1 MLHDRPTDLMPV
13 KDARSLIGVSH
24 TKMTQL
30 IRDGVVRTYPNV
42 LDRREKLVSKA
53 EVLALRAY
61 HRAEA
66 A

>member
-1 MLHDRPTDLMPV
+1 MLHEKPNDLIPV
-13 KDARSLIGVSH
+13 KDARALIGVSH

-30 IRDGVVRTYPNV
+30 IREEVVRTYPNV

-53 EVLALRAY
+53 EVLALRPY
-61 HRAEA
+61 RAEA

>member
-1 MLHDRPTDLMPV
+1 MQHERPPDLIPI

-30 IRDGVVRTYPNV
+30 VREGVVRTYPNV
-42 LDRREKLVSKA
+42 LDKREKLVSKA
-53 EVLALRAY
+53 EVMALRPY
-61 HRAEA
+61 REA

>member
-1 MLHDRPTDLMPV
+1 MQHERPTDLIPV
-13 KDARSLIGVSH
+13 KDARNLIGVSH

-30 IRDGVVRTYPNV
+30 IREGIVTTYPNV

-53 EVLALRAY
+53 EVMALRPY
-61 HRAEA
+61 RAEA

>member
-1 MLHDRPTDLMPV
+1 MQHEKPNDLIPV
-13 KDARSLIGVSH
+13 KDARALIGVSH

-30 IRDGVVRTYPNV
+30 IRDGVVITYSNV

-53 EVLALRAY
+53 EVLALRPY
-61 HRAEA
+61 RAEA

>member
-1 MLHDRPTDLMPV
+1 MQHDRPTDLMPV
-13 KDARSLIGVSH
+13 KDARALIGVSH

-53 EVLALRAY
+53 EVIALRPY
-61 HRAEA
+61 RAEA

>member
-1 MLHDRPTDLMPV
+1 MLHEKPNDLIPV
-13 KDARSLIGVSH
+13 KDARALIGVSH

-30 IRDGVVRTYPNV
+30 IREGVVRTYPNV

-53 EVLALRAY
+53 EVMSLRPY
-61 HRAEA
+61 RAEA

>member
-1 MLHDRPTDLMPV
+1 MEPDKPVDLILV
-13 KDARSLIGVSH
+13 KDARALIGVSH

-30 IRDGVVRTYPNV
+30 IREGIVKTYPNV

-53 EVLALRAY
+53 EVLALKPR
-61 HRAEA
+61 RAEA